1 MPDRSD
7 AEYWQAV
14 RDRAASLGSDGCT
27 GVSEWHHEC
36 CLLHD
41 VLYRDGRDL
50 DGQPV
55 TRSQADRMYWRCMT
69 DRAKWGK
76 WNPRAAVRFLGVS
89 LFRLLK
95 TCK

>member
-1 MPDRSD
+1 
-7 AEYWQAV
+7 
-14 RDRAASLGSDGCT
+14 
-27 GVSEWHHEC
+27 
-36 CLLHD
+36 
-41 VLYRDGRDL
+41 
-50 DGQPV
+50 
-55 TRSQADRMYWRCMT
+55 MYWRCMT